1 MADLK
6 DKSQDMIPLGDGRWV
21 ISGRT
26 DLRELEENCGLSL
39 PASRDYVTVAGFM
52 MTRLGRV
59 LVPGD
64 KVTLPTAR
72 LSVLEMSGHR
82 VERIQVTLLAS
93 LRGGP

>member
-1 MADLK
+1 
-6 DKSQDMIPLGDGRWV
+6 MIPLGDGRWL

-52 MTRLGRV
+52 MTTLGRIPE
-59 LVPGD
+59 PGD

-72 LSVLEMSGHR
+72 LSVLEMTGHR
-82 VERIQVTLLAS
+82 VDRIQVTLLEDQRVAAN
-93 LRGGP
+93 LRGGA